1 VFWIWAYTLAGNF
14 HENIKY
20 SKEDPEQ
27 VRKAKFAVDSMVER
41 AIQMDG
47 TCTGEHGVG
56 YGKKAALQKE
66 LGSETLALMVRKPS
80 YISLHGWHRDL
91 QRVIKNA
98 LDPHWIM

>member
-1 VFWIWAYTLAGNF
+1 
-14 HENIKY
+14 
-20 SKEDPEQ
+20 
-27 VRKAKFAVDSMVER
+27 MVER

-80 YISLHGWHRDL
+80 YISLHG
-91 QRVIKNA
+91 
-98 LDPHWIM
+98 